1 MILVIFLI
9 LYNIINT
16 GDHMTYHE
24 NYQFWL
30 KQDTM
35 DPVLKQELLQLN
47 EEEIKEVFYTDLSF
61 GTGGL
66 RGLMGVGTNRINL
79 YTIRKATSGF
89 SKYLK
94 KNQIKGGIAIAYD
107 NRKDSKRFAH
117 ECAMVLAAEQ
127 IDSYLF
133 ESLRPTPMLSYAV
146 RYFKCAG
153 GIMITASHNPKEYN
167 GYKAYDQTG
176 AQLNPGA
183 AEAVIKETNSI
194 TNPFSIEIVDDAHIH
209 YIDSSFDDIY
219 LEEVETIRIND
230 SEEKRVKI
238 VYSPLHG
245 TGGEII
251 PKFLKKEG
259 YDIYPYAPQMIV
271 DPTFPNTKSSNPE
284 EAIAYEE
291 TINYAKTIDADIVMV
306 TDPDADRLGIAIK
319 HGNDYHLLTGNQT
332 AVIELYYILSEKKKN
347 HSLPKGG
354 YVYTTNVT
362 SNLIPIIAKSFDM
375 QVVTTLT
382 GFKFIGEQAELN
394 KDKGIYIFGC
404 EESYG
409 SLIKDFVR
417 DKDAVQA
424 VYMLSEIAE
433 YAKEHQMTLIDYL
446 EQIYQNY
453 GYYYEFTKSIT
464 MTGLSGIEKINE
476 IMTYFRS
483 NPPVIEGK
491 KLISYDDILTGIH
504 VKGHHQSKLSYPS
517 QNVLKYDYED
527 DTWIVM
533 RPSGTEPKIKIYY
546 GTKQSSMHEAKTFV
560 QQLSDSIITIIEK
573 I

>member
-1 MILVIFLI
+1 
-9 LYNIINT
+9 
-16 GDHMTYHE
+16 MTYKD
-24 NYQFWL
+24 NYEFWL
-30 KQDTM
+30 KQDKL
-35 DPVLKQELLQLN
+35 DPALKEELNKLN

-66 RGLMGVGTNRINL
+66 RGIMGVGTNRINL

-89 SKYLK
+89 AKYIK
-94 KNQIKGGIAIAYD
+94 RNQIRGGVAISYD

-133 ESLRPTPMLSYAV
+133 EELRPTPMLSYAV

-167 GYKAYDQTG
+167 GYKAYDHTG
-176 AQLNPGA
+176 AQLNPEA
-183 AEAVIKETNSI
+183 AEAVIMETNAI
-194 TNPFSIEIVDDAHIH
+194 KNPFEIKFIDDAHIKT
-209 YIDSSFDDIY
+209 IDSSFDSIY

-251 PKFLKKEG
+251 PGFLKKEG
-259 YDIYPYAPQMIV
+259 YDVYPYAPQMIV

-284 EAIAYEE
+284 EALAFEE
-291 TINYAKTIDADIVMV
+291 TIKYAKELDADIVMV
-306 TDPDADRLGIAIK
+306 TDPDADRLGIAVK
-319 HGNDYHLLTGNQT
+319 HENEYHLLTGNQT
-332 AVIELYYILSEKKKN
+332 AAIELYYILTEKKKN

-362 SNLIPIIAKSFDM
+362 TNLIPVIAKSFNM
-375 QVVTTLT
+375 EVVTTLT

-433 YAKEHQMTLIDYL
+433 YAKEQKMTIIDYL
-446 EQIYQNY
+446 EIIYKTY

-464 MTGLSGIEKINE
+464 MTGRSGIEKINE
-476 IMTYFRS
+476 VMTYLRT
-483 NPPVIEGK
+483 NPLVIDHK
-491 KLISYDDILTGIH
+491 KLVSYYDILLVIN
-504 VKGHHQSKLSYPS
+504 VKGHHQTKLSYPS
-517 QNVLKYDYED
+517 QNVLKYDFED

-546 GTKQSSMHEAKTFV
+546 GTKASSMMEAKAFV
-560 QQLSDSIITIIEK
+560 HQLSENILKIIEK